1 MGFVTFLFLISLFF
15 FNITLTLIT
24 ILPIIII
31 IVIAII
37 IIRFSWEPPKYCARC
52 NSPISVYSEYCRNC
66 GLQLIIQCPNCNQ
79 YTRAGMT
86 FCDNCGHEFE
96 YLEEPK
102 STREYEIIKKGS
114 PAPEKP
120 NFCPTCGA
128 SLKDAENLRFCEFCG
143 SKLT

>member
-1 MGFVTFLFLISLFF
+1 
-15 FNITLTLIT
+15 
-24 ILPIIII
+24 
-31 IVIAII
+31 
-37 IIRFSWEPPKYCARC
+37 
-52 NSPISVYSEYCRNC
+52 
-66 GLQLIIQCPNCNQ
+66 
-79 YTRAGMT
+79 MT